1 MSFWTKPIY
10 VKFRLW
16 SLLILLII
24 LGIIISGVVLYKNYV
39 FHNLFFK
46 TLSLDKIESICVY
59 NDDRQGTTVLSEEE
73 TEAVVS
79 LLRNIRLKEEPFINY
94 GLIGDQDNGYHIKL
108 KNGISFDL
116 NFSGGNP
123 GVYIINDRAYSIGY
137 REDLS
142 AAEDFENIWRL
153 EELHSEH
160 VKNTIPM
167 INK

>member
-1 MSFWTKPIY
+1 MSFWTKPIC

-16 SLLILLII
+16 SLLILLIV

-59 NDDRQGTTVLSEEE
+59 NYYGQGTTVLSKEE
-73 TEAVVS
+73 TEEMVS
-79 LLRNIRLKEEPFINY
+79 LLCNIRLKEEPFKDY
-94 GLIGDQDNGYHIKL
+94 GLLGDQGDDYHIRL

-116 NFSGGNP
+116 NLSGGNP
-123 GVYIINDRAYSIGY
+123 GAYIINDDGYVIGY

-142 AAEDFENIWRL
+142 ATDDFENIWRL
-153 EELHSEH
+153 EELHS
-160 VKNTIPM
+160 VLIKKYYPND
-167 INK
+167 K

>member
-1 MSFWTKPIY
+1 VSFWTKPIY

-16 SLLILLII
+16 SLLILLIV

-39 FHNLFFK
+39 FHNLFFR

-59 NDDRQGTTVLSEEE
+59 NYYGQGATVLSEEE

-79 LLRNIRLKEEPFINY
+79 LLRHIRLKEEPFKNF
-94 GLIGDQDNGYHIKL
+94 GLLGDQGDDYHIRL

-116 NFSGGNP
+116 DLSGGNP
-123 GVYIINDRAYSIGY
+123 GVYIINDRAYSIGC
-137 REDLS
+137 REDLN

-153 EELHSEH
+153 EELHSEY
-160 VKNTIPM
+160 VKKYYPND
-167 INK
+167 K